1 MSDNKNKNADMKK
14 YVETCREGFWQNI
27 FRYETEYLVAHLK
40 NCHDVLSVGCGPAI
54 IEGKLAEYGFNVT
67 GLDVSE
73 EALSCAPD
81 SVRTFLGRA
90 EKMPFAEASFDAVI
104 YIVSLQFIEDYRK
117 ALQKTAKV
125 LKPEGRIIVML
136 LNPQSNFFKQRVR
149 ETDSYVNLIRHTDLQ
164 VMEDVM
170 RKFFDIKTEYI
181 LGVRDEEISDSNS
194 PAEAALYAILGKKR
208 QYVNE

>member
-27 FRYETEYLVAHLK
+27 SRYETEYLVAHLK

-81 SVRTFLGRA
+81 SVRTFVGRA

-104 YIVSLQFIEDYRK
+104 YVASLQFIDDYRK
-117 ALQKTAKV
+117 ALQQSFKV
-125 LKPEGRIIVML
+125 LRTEGRIIIML
-136 LNPQSNFFKQRVR
+136 LNPQSDFFKQRR
-149 ETDSYVNLIRHTDLQ
+149 LEPDSYVNLIRHTDLQ

>member
-81 SVRTFLGRA
+81 SVRTFVGRA

-104 YIVSLQFIEDYRK
+104 YCFSAIYKDYRK
-117 ALQKTAKV
+117 ALRRQRNF
-125 LKPEGRIIVML
+125 KPKAESL
-136 LNPQSNFFKQRVR
+136 LCCLILSPIFSNK
-149 ETDSYVNLIRHTDLQ
+149 ESGKLIH
-164 VMEDVM
+164 M
-170 RKFFDIKTEYI
+170 
-181 LGVRDEEISDSNS
+181 
-194 PAEAALYAILGKKR
+194 
-208 QYVNE
+208 

>member
-81 SVRTFLGRA
+81 SVRTFVGRA

-104 YIVSLQFIEDYRK
+104 YVASLQFIDDYRK
-117 ALQKTAKV
+117 ALQQSFKV
-125 LKPEGRIIVML
+125 LRTEGRIIIML
-136 LNPQSNFFKQRVR
+136 LNPQSDFFKQRR
-149 ETDSYVNLIRHTDLQ
+149 LEPDSYVNLIRHTDLQ